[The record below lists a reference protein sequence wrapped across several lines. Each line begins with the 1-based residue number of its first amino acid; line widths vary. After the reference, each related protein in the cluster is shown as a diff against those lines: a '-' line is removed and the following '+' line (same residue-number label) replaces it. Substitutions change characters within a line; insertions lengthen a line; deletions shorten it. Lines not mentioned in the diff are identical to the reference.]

1 MKRIIIIF
9 FLLICN
15 SLLFAKEYKLDE
27 LLTIFERNST
37 SEAKKEYFKKINEY
51 ELENLSKEYYP
62 KLNLLGQ
69 IQYQSETFELPIH
82 IPTFTLPKIP
92 LDQYYSA
99 IEFEQLIFD
108 GLAIS
113 KSKDLSNEKAI
124 INDFSSEV
132 DKQKLKETITS
143 LFFNIIALNK
153 QKSIISTAIDD
164 LKNKLKLLNSM
175 LSNGVLL
182 KSSVNQLEVEIIRR
196 NEDLIKTDYDI
207 KKIKKALA
215 ILCGLSDDNFD
226 LTQPINLDEIKIT
239 DESRPEI
246 KLFQA
251 NSQALEL
258 NKSLINSNYLPKLSA
273 FAKFGYA
280 NPNPNNFMKTE
291 FSTFYNVGIR
301 LKWEIFD
308 WNKNYNSKQIISQ
321 NQEILKLD
329 EENFNRN
336 FKIAI
341 NEEQNNILKYEKNI
355 ESELKVK
362 ILQENILQEANSQL
376 NNGLITM
383 SEYLS
388 HYNNLERTNLTIEMY
403 KILKLQAIYNIY
415 IKTNHSIN

>member
-1 MKRIIIIF
+1 M
-9 FLLICN
+9 
-15 SLLFAKEYKLDE
+15 LFAKEYKLDE

-258 NKSLINSNYLPKLSA
+258 NNSLINSNYLPKLSA